1 MKQILFTVLLTIPI
15 LSNAQLISR
24 EFIGSAGE
32 ELSSTNI
39 QLNISVGEA
48 VITTLESPNIV
59 LTQGFQQPEVN
70 LGTVDELQL
79 NNEISMYPNP
89 ATDELH
95 LKFLS
100 DELSSEQITVRIF
113 DVGGQ
118 LVLQEDGQ
126 LFPGSSQSFQLNVN
140 SLRTGH
146 YHLLV
151 LTDGQAIAR
160 GKFVK
165 R

>member
-1 MKQILFTVLLTIPI
+1 MKQLLLMALLAIPL
-15 LSNAQLISR
+15 LSNAQSISR
-24 EFIGSAGE
+24 EVIGSAGE

-48 VITTLESPNIV
+48 VITTLESPNIL

-89 ATDELH
+89 ASDVLN
-95 LKFLS
+95 LKFIS
-100 DELSSEQITVRIF
+100 NELSSEQIMVRIF

-118 LVLQEDGQ
+118 LVLQEDGE
-126 LFPGSSQSFQLNVN
+126 LFPGSSQSFQLDVN

-146 YHLLV
+146 YQLLV